1 MRSSPSGPDPL
12 DPGARGFAHR
22 GLHFGSA
29 VPENTLAAFSAAL
42 DFGAGIE
49 CDLRLTAD
57 DQLIVFH
64 DADARRLCASPLRIG
79 QSRWAELAG
88 LRVGGHPIPRLGDVL
103 ALVDGQVP
111 LLLEAKVEHDV
122 RRWVPALQRGLA
134 DYRGRF
140 AVMSFD
146 ARLSRLIRRYMPG
159 VRRGVLIK
167 ARLSSFERHVQRRI
181 AEPDFLGVEASAIG
195 MRWVAAARLSLH
207 VYAWTIRTAAERA
220 QAEVQADA
228 LIWEADGRPRN

>member
-12 DPGARGFAHR
+12 DPGPRGFAHR

-29 VPENTLAAFSAAL
+29 VPENTLAAFGAAL

-57 DQLIVFH
+57 DQLVVFH
-64 DADARRLCASPLRIG
+64 DADAKRLCASSFKIG
-79 QSRWAELAG
+79 QSRWADFAS
-88 LRVGGHPIPRLGDVL
+88 LRVSGHPIPRLESL
-103 ALVDGQVP
+103 LSLVAGRVP
-111 LLLEAKVEHDV
+111 LLLEAKVEHEA
-122 RRWVPALQRGLA
+122 RRWIAPLRRELTG
-134 DYRGRF
+134 YRWRF

-146 ARLSRLIRRYMPG
+146 ARLLRLIRREMPG
-159 VRRGVLIK
+159 VRRGLLLK
-167 ARLSSFERHVQRRI
+167 ARISSFERHIRMRV
-181 AEPDFLGVEASAIG
+181 AKPDFLGVEASALG
-195 MRWVAAARLSLH
+195 MRWVATARQSLP

-228 LIWEADGRPRN
+228 LIWEGDGRPRN